1 VKQKIFTGA
10 AVAIVTPFKG
20 ENFDEVDYDAL
31 GDLIEFQI
39 ENGTDAIVICGT
51 TGEASTMP
59 DPEHLSVIEYAVRR
73 TAGRIPVIAGTGSN
87 DTKHAISLS
96 RKAESLG
103 ADALLSVTPYY
114 NKTTQDGLYEHFK
127 AIAQSVSLPIILYN
141 VPSRTNL
148 NIEPATFERLC
159 KIPNINAVKEC
170 NLLQIP
176 ETVKRC
182 GDELNFYSGEDGY
195 VHFLMSAG
203 GLGVIS
209 VVSNI
214 APRYMSDM
222 VKAYLNGEIEKS
234 WKMQVACQDL
244 VKALF
249 CEVNPIP
256 VKEALNLIGFRAGG
270 CRLPLVGM
278 KPENREKLAAAIEN
292 FRNIGGIK

>member
-1 VKQKIFTGA
+1 
-10 AVAIVTPFKG
+10 
-20 ENFDEVDYDAL
+20 
-31 GDLIEFQI
+31 
-39 ENGTDAIVICGT
+39 
-51 TGEASTMP
+51 M
-59 DPEHLSVIEYAVRR
+59 
-73 TAGRIPVIAGTGSN
+73 
-87 DTKHAISLS
+87 
-96 RKAESLG
+96 
-103 ADALLSVTPYY
+103 
-114 NKTTQDGLYEHFK
+114 YEHFK

-256 VKEALNLIGFRAGG
+256 VKEALNLIGLRAGG

-278 KPENREKLAAAIEN
+278 KPENREKLTAAIEN

>member
-1 VKQKIFTGA
+1 
-10 AVAIVTPFKG
+10 
-20 ENFDEVDYDAL
+20 
-31 GDLIEFQI
+31 
-39 ENGTDAIVICGT
+39 
-51 TGEASTMP
+51 M
-59 DPEHLSVIEYAVRR
+59 
-73 TAGRIPVIAGTGSN
+73 
-87 DTKHAISLS
+87 
-96 RKAESLG
+96 
-103 ADALLSVTPYY
+103 
-114 NKTTQDGLYEHFK
+114 YEHFK

-256 VKEALNLIGFRAGG
+256 VKEALNLIGLRAGG